1 MRKRTVRALSAAT
14 LAVAI
19 GYYGVADAL
28 DLVPGFVT
36 VAGEQV
42 VAAPFPSVHPPVPV
56 PQQVPRGA
64 RADAPLPEPAQVTA
78 LASALAANPLVGG
91 GRVGVSVIDVVTGQ
105 ELADVGA
112 RTPLTP
118 ASSVKLLT
126 AWAALSVLG
135 PDHTL
140 QTRTTLSQGTVT
152 LVGGGDVL
160 LAEDQ
165 GSPTAIAGRA
175 GLGDLAR
182 TTAEQLQAQGVAS
195 VRVALDDTLFQGP
208 DWNDGWEAGNED
220 FVARVQPI
228 MVDISARPFGTYP
241 ADPAMQAAEVFVE
254 HLKAAG
260 VQVEGAPVRAASPAG
275 AAELAAV
282 TSAPLA
288 DVMSVSLKKSDN
300 TMTEVEGRLLA
311 AASGREASFT
321 GATQAVTA
329 QLKAEGFDLTGVSL
343 KDTSGLAKADKV
355 PARLLAQLVQRA
367 AAEQGGKVGR
377 TVVADLPV
385 AALEGTLH
393 DRFHGTGA
401 AGEVRAKTGSLEE
414 CASLSGLVVT
424 DGGRLLAYSVIV
436 DGFASG
442 GLWNAR
448 SAVDNDF
455 VVPLK
460 AL

>member
-14 LAVAI
+14 LAVAV
-19 GYYGVADAL
+19 GYYGLADAL
-28 DLVPGFVT
+28 DLVPGPVT
-36 VAGEQV
+36 AAGERV
-42 VAAPFPSVHPPVPV
+42 VAAPFPVVDPPVPV
-56 PQQVPRGA
+56 PQPTLTGA
-64 RADAPLPEPAQVTA
+64 RADAPLPGTAQVTA
-78 LASALAANPLVGG
+78 LASSLASNPLVGG
-91 GRVGVSVIDVVTGQ
+91 ARVGVSVIDVVTGQ

-112 RTPLTP
+112 GTPLTP

-135 PDHTL
+135 PEHTL
-140 QTRTTLSQGTVT
+140 QTRATLSAGTVT

-165 GSPTAIAGRA
+165 GTPTATAGRA

-182 TTAEQLQAQGVAS
+182 ATAEQLQAQGVSS
-195 VRVALDDTLFQGP
+195 VRVALDESLFQGP

-228 MVDISARPFGTYP
+228 MVDISAHAYGTYP
-241 ADPAMQAAEVFVE
+241 ADPAMQAAEVFAE
-254 HLKAAG
+254 QLKAAG
-260 VQVEGAPVRAASPAG
+260 VQVEGTPVRAASPAG
-275 AAELAAV
+275 AVELAAV
-282 TSAPLA
+282 SSAPLA
-288 DVMSVSLKKSDN
+288 DVLSVSLKKSDN
-300 TMTEVEGRLLA
+300 TMTEVEGRVLA
-311 AASGREASFT
+311 AAAGQEASFT
-321 GATQAVTA
+321 GASQAVTA
-329 QLKAEGFDLTGVSL
+329 QLRQEGFDLTGVTL
-343 KDTSGLAKADKV
+343 KDSSGLAKADKV

-367 AAEQGGKVGR
+367 ASGQGGKVGR
-377 TVVADLPV
+377 TMVADLPV
-385 AALEGTLH
+385 AALDGTLR

-424 DGGRLLAYSVIV
+424 DSGRLLAYSVIV

-455 VVPLK
+455 VVPLR